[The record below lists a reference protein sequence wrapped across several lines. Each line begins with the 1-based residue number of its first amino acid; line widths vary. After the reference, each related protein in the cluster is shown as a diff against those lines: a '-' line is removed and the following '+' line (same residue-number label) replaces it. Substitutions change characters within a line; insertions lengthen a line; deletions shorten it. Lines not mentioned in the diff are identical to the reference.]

1 MASDRASTEPW
12 RDELREIKRGIAQ
25 QDDWTALMVAC
36 KRITELKARC
46 RAHESQAN
54 QAARDLIT
62 ASEERDRARRQ
73 LDPVVE
79 ALSELYG
86 AVFMHCGTASP
97 NGTTWATPHLQDA
110 GDKAKALLR
119 RIQGG

>member
-1 MASDRASTEPW
+1 MGDQVTTEPW

-25 QDDWTALMVAC
+25 QDDWTALLVAC
-36 KRITELKARC
+36 KRISELKTRC
-46 RAHESQAN
+46 RTHESQAN

-62 ASEERDRARRQ
+62 ATEERDRAKGQ
-73 LDPVVE
+73 LIAVVE

-86 AVFMHCGTASP
+86 AAFMHCGTASP

-110 GDKAKALLR
+110 GDKAKALMR
-119 RIQGG
+119 RIRGA